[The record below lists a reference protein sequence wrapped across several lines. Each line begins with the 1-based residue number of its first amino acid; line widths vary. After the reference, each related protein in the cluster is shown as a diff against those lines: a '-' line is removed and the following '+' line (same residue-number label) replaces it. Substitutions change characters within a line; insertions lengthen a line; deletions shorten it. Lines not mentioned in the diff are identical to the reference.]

1 VKSIFLKK
9 RFKMNF
15 DKFMKDIE
23 KKQEPKRVYT
33 KEEIEY
39 HNMIMKRNFSER
51 ELWQNRIKWSR

>member
-1 VKSIFLKK
+1 
-9 RFKMNF
+9 MNF

-39 HNMIMKRNFSER
+39 HNMIIIIIQYLNEIN
-51 ELWQNRIKWSR
+51 LL